1 MSTITELEAALRGT
15 APQVDADTDGEDV
28 EAFLPAETDG
38 RRTVTFDRSPKRQRV
53 GAVPP
58 ATPPHAPRPR
68 PPAPATPE
76 MRPAPAV
83 TQSPPGPPTAG
94 GSSSDD
100 ESVPAP
106 RRKWAPPT
114 AGFSSS
120 DDEEEEAPARP
131 ADDDTDDGD
140 DAAAAALPAP
150 PPPPPPP
157 PAQTPAQRAATCL
170 ERDAEAM
177 GTTPHG
183 FRRMPTLLLAAYRG
197 DAAAVAALPLL
208 FQRREIVIGLGMRE
222 ERVGGEVTRTRLG
235 SRVVRAP
242 VSDFAMQKTPIDDQN
257 ALHLAAGPGEERL
270 AFVVAFLD
278 LVGFE
283 TGMHLAMER
292 QRDGVSPAWR
302 ARQNKHRHVVELYE
316 PLQRGDRASF
326 MAQLDAARRL
336 VPFEPP
342 QSPPPAAPRAPVV
355 ARWVQETR
363 RPPPPRRRRAP
374 SPDSSDGD
382 DGDSS
387 IEWGPVIPAP
397 ARRAPPRPI
406 PAGKEIIEIE

>member
-1 MSTITELEAALRGT
+1 
-15 APQVDADTDGEDV
+15 
-28 EAFLPAETDG
+28 
-38 RRTVTFDRSPKRQRV
+38 
-53 GAVPP
+53 
-58 ATPPHAPRPR
+58 
-68 PPAPATPE
+68 
-76 MRPAPAV
+76 
-83 TQSPPGPPTAG
+83 
-94 GSSSDD
+94 
-100 ESVPAP
+100 
-106 RRKWAPPT
+106 
-114 AGFSSS
+114 
-120 DDEEEEAPARP
+120 
-131 ADDDTDDGD
+131 
-140 DAAAAALPAP
+140 
-150 PPPPPPP
+150 
-157 PAQTPAQRAATCL
+157 
-170 ERDAEAM
+170 M

-242 VSDFAMQKTPIDDQN
+242 VSDFAMQKTPFDNQN

-342 QSPPPAAPRAPVV
+342 QSPPAAAPRAPVV

-406 PAGKEIIEIE
+406 PEGKEIIEIE

>member
-1 MSTITELEAALRGT
+1 MR
-15 APQVDADTDGEDV
+15 
-28 EAFLPAETDG
+28 
-38 RRTVTFDRSPKRQRV
+38 
-53 GAVPP
+53 
-58 ATPPHAPRPR
+58 HAPP
-68 PPAPATPE
+68 
-76 MRPAPAV
+76 V

-120 DDEEEEAPARP
+120 DDEDEAPARP

-140 DAAAAALPAP
+140 DAPAAALPAAAP

-157 PAQTPAQRAATCL
+157 PAPAQTPAQRAFACL
-170 ERDAEAM
+170 ESDAKAM

-197 DAAAVAALPLL
+197 DTAAVAALPLL

-222 ERVGGEVTRTRLG
+222 EGEGEDRTRTRLG

-283 TGMHLAMER
+283 TAMHLAMER

-342 QSPPPAAPRAPVV
+342 QSPQPRPRAPVV
-355 ARWVQETR
+355 ARWVQETG
-363 RPPPPRRRRAP
+363 PPRRRRAP

>member
-1 MSTITELEAALRGT
+1 
-15 APQVDADTDGEDV
+15 
-28 EAFLPAETDG
+28 
-38 RRTVTFDRSPKRQRV
+38 
-53 GAVPP
+53 
-58 ATPPHAPRPR
+58 
-68 PPAPATPE
+68 
-76 MRPAPAV
+76 
-83 TQSPPGPPTAG
+83 
-94 GSSSDD
+94 
-100 ESVPAP
+100 
-106 RRKWAPPT
+106 
-114 AGFSSS
+114 
-120 DDEEEEAPARP
+120 
-131 ADDDTDDGD
+131 
-140 DAAAAALPAP
+140 
-150 PPPPPPP
+150 
-157 PAQTPAQRAATCL
+157 
-170 ERDAEAM
+170 M

-222 ERVGGEVTRTRLG
+222 EGEGEDRTRTRLG

-242 VSDFAMQKTPIDDQN
+242 VSDFAMQKTPFDNQN

-342 QSPPPAAPRAPVV
+342 QSPPAAAPRAPVV

-374 SPDSSDGD
+374 SPDSSDD

>member
-1 MSTITELEAALRGT
+1 MATTEEVLREG
-15 APQVDADTDGEDV
+15 QDVDTDGEDI
-28 EAFLPAETDG
+28 EAFLPG

-58 ATPPHAPRPR
+58 ATPPHVPRAPP
-68 PPAPATPE
+68 
-76 MRPAPAV
+76 V

-120 DDEEEEAPARP
+120 DDEDEAPARP

-140 DAAAAALPAP
+140 DAPAAALPAAAPPVAPAPPAPAP

-157 PAQTPAQRAATCL
+157 PAQTPAQRAFACL
-170 ERDAEAM
+170 ESDAKAM

-222 ERVGGEVTRTRLG
+222 EGEGEDRTRTRLG

-242 VSDFAMQKTPIDDQN
+242 VSDFAMQKTPVADQN

-342 QSPPPAAPRAPVV
+342 QSPPPRPRAPVV

-363 RPPPPRRRRAP
+363 RPPPRRQRAP

-406 PAGKEIIEIE
+406 PEGKEIIEIE